1 MAFGTLL
8 LVNYIKQEHSTDLSK
23 LSINRVKIGSEI
35 NIDEYVEQDEVI
47 LKKYRLYLKREH
59 PNLIFKVNKKDPR
72 LKIYNFN

>member
-47 LKKYRLYLKREH
+47 LKS
-59 PNLIFKVNKKDPR
+59 IVF
-72 LKIYNFN
+72 I

>member
-1 MAFGTLL
+1 MTTLKMHRLHKRLIFCVFITMAFGTLL

-47 LKKYRLYLKREH
+47 LKS
-59 PNLIFKVNKKDPR
+59 IVF
-72 LKIYNFN
+72 I